1 MQTKRTQ
8 GKGRKMKTC
17 GNCGTSCTGRQG
29 PRDRA
34 ACTDWQAIEPTELQR
49 AQWWFCGW
57 CMSQK
62 KLFVGN
68 GPRFQRTGNAVVVSA
83 KRLEAA
89 IRATAAKERKE
100 A

>member
-1 MQTKRTQ
+1 
-8 GKGRKMKTC
+8 
-17 GNCGTSCTGRQG
+17 
-29 PRDRA
+29 
-34 ACTDWQAIEPTELQR
+34 
-49 AQWWFCGW
+49 
-57 CMSQK
+57 MSQK